1 MRKIYLSGLGL
12 LAGLFLSA
20 CSLTPT
26 GDSIDYKSA
35 GEKKTP
41 NLVYPPDLTQPA
53 SDKRYAVAEGSA
65 ATLSQYNATTKAK
78 PKESGATA
86 VTPSQ
91 AGMKIERDG
100 DKRWLVVNKSAAELY
115 PKIKSFWEETG
126 FLLVTDSPK
135 TGIME
140 TDWAENRAKIPQDF
154 VRRNLGKFLDS
165 IYSTGE
171 RDKFRTRLE
180 PTKGQTEIYV
190 THRGSAEKLVG
201 SLDGNSTQ
209 GTMWTGRP
217 SDPELEAEMLS
228 RMMIYL
234 GVSEEK
240 AKEAVAATKT
250 ESKPAAS
257 RIVTEGAVSTL
268 VLSQNF
274 DRAWREVGL
283 ALDRSNFT
291 VEDRDRAQGVYYV
304 RVVDTSDFE
313 AEKKPGFFANL
324 FKSSS
329 KEDDLKKAKRYRV
342 LVKSGGSTTSTRV
355 NLAEGDGQPAA
366 EKAAKQVLTILD
378 QQIAK

>member
-1 MRKIYLSGLGL
+1 MRNIHLGGLGL
-12 LAGLFLSA
+12 LAALFLSA

-26 GDSIDYKSA
+26 ADSIDYKSA

-65 ATLSQYNATTKAK
+65 ATLSQYNAANKVK
-78 PKESGATA
+78 PKETGAPT
-86 VTPSQ
+86 VTPEQ

-100 DKRWLVVNKSAAELY
+100 DKRWLVVNKPAAELY
-115 PKIKSFWEETG
+115 PKIKSFWEEAG
-126 FLLVTDSPK
+126 FLLATDSPK

-154 VRRNLGKFLDS
+154 LRRNLGKFLDS

-180 PTKGQTEIYV
+180 PGKAQTEIYV
-190 THRGSAEKLVG
+190 THRGSVEKLVG

-217 SDPELEAEMLS
+217 SEPELEAEMLS

-234 GVSEEK
+234 GVSADK
-240 AKEAVAATKT
+240 AKEAVAN
-250 ESKPAAS
+250 SKPDVKQVAS
-257 RIVTEGAVSTL
+257 RIEGSGTAMAL
-268 VLSQNF
+268 VLTQNF

-283 ALDRSNFT
+283 SLDRSNFT

-304 RVVDTSDFE
+304 RVVDPSDFE

-324 FKSSS
+324 FGSSS
-329 KEDDLKKAKRYRV
+329 KEDQLKKAKRYRV
-342 LVKSGGSTTSTRV
+342 IVKSGGSTTSTRV
-355 NLAEGDGQPAA
+355 TLAEAEGQPAA

-378 QQIAK
+378 QQIAR